1 VSSIRAVSRS
11 SRCLPAGQRV
21 DAPMG
26 VVVTHRAQKPHCALV
41 THAQTSSVTAT
52 PRQAPN
58 NAASRMA
65 TRSVVWS
72 GVLMWVVAGRPGVAM
87 ARCTEGYSAATRRAT
102 SRSPGSLTTSASGVA
117 SRPISLTAAAWSVRY
132 PGRSGALVVCSA
144 YGKKRRNLVTMTLQ
158 PSRRLVDLF

>member
-1 VSSIRAVSRS
+1 VGSGWPSR
-11 SRCLPAGQRV
+11 
-21 DAPMG
+21 
-26 VVVTHRAQKPHCALV
+26 
-41 THAQTSSVTAT
+41 
-52 PRQAPN
+52 
-58 NAASRMA
+58 
-65 TRSVVWS
+65 
-72 GVLMWVVAGRPGVAM
+72 VAM

-144 YGKKRRNLVTMTLQ
+144 YGKKRCNLVTMTLQ